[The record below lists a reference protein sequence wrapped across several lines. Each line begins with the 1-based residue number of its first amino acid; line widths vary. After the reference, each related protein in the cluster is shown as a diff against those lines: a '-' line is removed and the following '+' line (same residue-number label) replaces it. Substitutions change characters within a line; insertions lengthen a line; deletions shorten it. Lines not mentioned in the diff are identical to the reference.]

1 MKALA
6 VDFARRERELG
17 EDADQLRV
25 DRDQA
30 IRVAYGAGMA
40 MRDIA
45 AMLEITHQRVSQ
57 IVRSYEQ

>member
-6 VDFARRERELG
+6 ADFARRERELEKAG
-17 EDADQLRV
+17 ERLRI

-30 IRVAYGAGMA
+30 IRAAYGSGMA

-45 AMLEITHQRVSQ
+45 TVLGITHQRVSQ